1 MQTGTRIPVE
11 AAKFFEIDTGQPLL
25 ELIDFFDDFLCPYTM
40 ACKQNFIVTTIITET
55 TAPSTTMTS

>member
-25 ELIDFFDDFLCPYTM
+25 ELVDFFDDFLCPYTM
-40 ACKQNFIVTTIITET
+40 ACK
-55 TAPSTTMTS
+55 